1 MSVCKET
8 LVIFQ
13 IPHLIQF
20 HLSLGFPD
28 PISFHVWMISV
39 YSSQA
44 THPCFHSLCIS
55 FLSFNL
61 TCRSLLSHVSF
72 LPALLNFLLWE
83 MESSYAFNKTS
94 LKGCQLCSVPLSP
107 RTISEEILSNNSLHR
122 WNFTLPKSGSS
133 LHFSSQLCPIQCQ
146 YVWSTEGV
154 P

>member
-1 MSVCKET
+1 
-8 LVIFQ
+8 
-13 IPHLIQF
+13 
-20 HLSLGFPD
+20 
-28 PISFHVWMISV
+28 MISV

-61 TCRSLLSHVSF
+61 TCRSLLSF

-83 MESSYAFNKTS
+83 MQSSYAFNKTS
-94 LKGCQLCSVPLSP
+94 LKGCQLCSVPLSL

-133 LHFSSQLCPIQCQ
+133 LFQPAMSNPVSIRLIYWRCALEHITLDVTQGVQ
-146 YVWSTEGV
+146 VWHEKRWDTNWTLETSWL
-154 P
+154 